1 METQEYKSGNLE
13 ISDDVIAT
21 IALVSA
27 KEVEGVATTVGK
39 APVEIG
45 GKGIKINGKAAMKGV
60 KVEREGD
67 TVSLEISIGVNYG
80 CMLRDV
86 AAKVQESI
94 YHAKMCIRDRC
105 GADRGGRRARHFEG
119 DSGRQ
124 RGGAPGLDRGRG
136 GI

>member
-1 METQEYKSGNLE
+1 METQEYRSGNLE

-86 AAKVQESI
+86 AAKVQENI
-94 YHAKMCIRDRC
+94 YHAIETMT
-105 GADRGGRRARHFEG
+105 
-119 DSGRQ
+119 
-124 RGGAPGLDRGRG
+124 GLAVKTITVNIISITVDAAE
-136 GI
+136 